1 MVAARARTRG
11 AESSRV
17 WLAAAITIAIATIW
31 LQRNG
36 ECNQDSGVSE
46 SRRESLSLS
55 SLWITRDLDTR
66 KGGPPAGYYIIDFL
80 GHSLWCKPYWLCP
93 KLVLKEAL

>member
-36 ECNQDSGVSE
+36 ECNQESGVSE
-46 SRRESLSLS
+46 FRRESLSLS
-55 SLWITRDLDTR
+55 LFAVDNPGFRYPEWWTSSRVLESL
-66 KGGPPAGYYIIDFL
+66 L
-80 GHSLWCKPYWLCP
+80 GNHLAQ
-93 KLVLKEAL
+93 ALLALSQT